1 MWFNFISCCLSFA
14 WHLCY
19 LSNLVQ
25 KPLRIGEFQYSMGI
39 ACFSGAVWPPFG
51 WIEGTGRKQSHV
63 SQMFYR
69 ENLALE
75 LYTALLWKWIVHV
88 RILFDQRLFINSPE
102 LTSLEWTF
110 NITKMPKIL
119 GVFSSFLR
127 LRNTEPN
134 RTKYTTKTIILWYR
148 RICVSIAIDCVLH
161 YFTGP

>member
-39 ACFSGAVWPPFG
+39 GCFSGAVWPPFG
-51 WIEGTGRKQSHV
+51 WIEGTGRRQSHV

-69 ENLALE
+69 ENRALE
-75 LYTALLWKWIVHV
+75 LYTALLWKWNVPV

-102 LTSLEWTF
+102 LTLLEWTF
-110 NITKMPKIL
+110 STTKKCRRYW
-119 GVFSSFLR
+119 VFSRR
-127 LRNTEPN
+127 LCGWEIPN
-134 RTKYTTKTIILWYR
+134 RTKCTTKTIILQHR